1 MVTARVVPQ
10 MAALVLLL
18 ATELEEFDPIH
29 LDVSEADRA
38 LLATVLLTDDEPLTS
53 VQLEGAVRALK
64 RIQIR
69 RKLEQLQ
76 LQLQS
81 RGLQSSEMQGLLQ
94 ERMRLKKE
102 LMGLGSEES
111 AARSA

>member
-1 MVTARVVPQ
+1 M
-10 MAALVLLL
+10 
-18 ATELEEFDPIH
+18 
-29 LDVSEADRA
+29 
-38 LLATVLLTDDEPLTS
+38 ATVLLTDDEPLTS